1 MKHPPQNGGR
11 RLCKVFAKFNGNHLL
26 MANIFKLYEYQT
38 LGLLEIHS
46 MCKIWFANNIFI
58 LWKRLVYDWRVAENA
73 IFYFWPFPFTK
84 ISKDSCQKSYNGIWT
99 FLVICTN
106 ATNIFDLHIFEN
118 ETAALFFFFFFFF
131 NLHGYAFRVFLNE
144 RNMTISLL
152 MIHLQCTCA
161 LY

>member
-11 RLCKVFAKFNGNHLL
+11 QPCKVFAKFNGNHLL

-38 LGLLEIHS
+38 FGLLEMHS

-58 LWKRLVYDWRVAENA
+58 LWKRLVYDWRVVENA
-73 IFYFWPFPFTK
+73 IFYFLPFPFTK
-84 ISKDSCQKSYNGIWT
+84 ISKDSCQKSYNGIWA

-106 ATNIFDLHIFEN
+106 ATNISDLHIFEN
-118 ETAALFFFFFFFF
+118 ETAALLFFFFFF